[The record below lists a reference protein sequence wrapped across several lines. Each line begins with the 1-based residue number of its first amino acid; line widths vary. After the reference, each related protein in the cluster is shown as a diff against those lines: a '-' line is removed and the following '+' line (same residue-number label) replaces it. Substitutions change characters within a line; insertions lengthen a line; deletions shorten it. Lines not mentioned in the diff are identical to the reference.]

1 MLEQDKPKTLPGI
14 LQPTI
19 HKRIQNLRVSCILSF
34 FKESSA
40 LLGQIL
46 VTRFIW
52 LNVFGFFYM
61 PSTEVGH
68 LSVRVTYLR
77 ISFHRQCRRPGLFCH
92 LCENSN
98 PTGPSFVSLWSLFNK
113 NANQLIFWWISSSKV
128 SLPVSQ
134 TQAWYLWLETQLAA
148 WSLFCCTWWSA
159 HYGWESDQM
168 QINDLPWSPSATRSL
183 AQLATKRLGY
193 L

>member
-1 MLEQDKPKTLPGI
+1 MMTRILMLRTNRRNKYSKAVGEPVGLVGQDGQDIDVGGDDGNHDDDNVDVDGEVKPEEICLGGQLASLLYSSTKTASSSLLMLEQDKPKTLPGI

-98 PTGPSFVSLWSLFNK
+98 PTGPSFVSL
-113 NANQLIFWWISSSKV
+113 
-128 SLPVSQ
+128 
-134 TQAWYLWLETQLAA
+134 
-148 WSLFCCTWWSA
+148 
-159 HYGWESDQM
+159 
-168 QINDLPWSPSATRSL
+168 
-183 AQLATKRLGY
+183 
-193 L
+193 